1 MTALQQGE
9 VTGLNQEQNT
19 KGEDG
24 GIINK
29 KDMTDSSCCMSGASA
44 GLTRCT
50 ELECPV
56 FPVRM
61 WQGGTAA
68 ARSREEAEK
77 EKKVVA
83 CWPLPPLGPVVLT
96 TYKKGEV
103 QGFRRKRVSTGDN
116 KGTCIETK
124 NLVHMKW
131 IKQLHSVQ
139 RM

>member
-1 MTALQQGE
+1 
-9 VTGLNQEQNT
+9 
-19 KGEDG
+19 
-24 GIINK
+24 
-29 KDMTDSSCCMSGASA
+29 
-44 GLTRCT
+44 
-50 ELECPV
+50 
-56 FPVRM
+56 M

-124 NLVHMKW
+124 NLVQMKW

-139 RM
+139 RMWKKRSRISSLSRSRRRQMKRKEEAWGVSEASRNLSNKDTNREQGSGRKQGIG